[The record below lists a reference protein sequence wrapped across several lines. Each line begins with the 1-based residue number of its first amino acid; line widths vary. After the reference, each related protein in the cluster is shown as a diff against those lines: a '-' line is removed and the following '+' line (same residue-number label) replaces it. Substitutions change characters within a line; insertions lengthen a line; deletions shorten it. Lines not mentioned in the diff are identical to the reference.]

1 MMDRA
6 VNSIRLRDTL
16 IPEKEQLLLWIK
28 LKEKIRF
35 NLQHGGNVENHLQRK
50 RPNHI
55 RCFNAAKVLT
65 ADADTLRDL
74 LLRQS
79 LTLAEIGDCI
89 ADIPVSVIVI
99 ER

>member
-35 NLQHGGNVENHLQRK
+35 NLQHGGNVENHLLQ
-50 RPNHI
+50 
-55 RCFNAAKVLT
+55 
-65 ADADTLRDL
+65 
-74 LLRQS
+74 
-79 LTLAEIGDCI
+79 
-89 ADIPVSVIVI
+89 
-99 ER
+99 